1 MAGRVGPY
9 EVLGEVERGP
19 GYALYRA
26 NHVELGRPVL
36 VKVLQAGAAAPP
48 AARARFAEEARRLV
62 ALTHPNLQP
71 VLAVGEAQGV
81 PYLALGAL
89 EAQRMSALLAQRSE
103 PLGVEVAVKLA
114 LQLAHAV
121 QAVHAAGLLHRDVC
135 PASVLMT
142 SQGAPVLTDFALS
155 KELGLGAPWSGTA
168 GYAAPEQVLGRADL
182 VGPATD
188 VYGLGT
194 VLFALLLG
202 RPPFVDPS
210 PEQLR
215 ARVAGEPPA
224 APRALRPDLP
234 PALEAVCLRALAK
247 EPAARFAS
255 AQAFGQALAAA
266 LQPAAPAARL
276 ELAPRPDAEDVSAG
290 APREEEDDVEPE
302 PGSSRPAADRAPG
315 GSRAPLLAG
324 AALALV
330 VVVAGALALIAGG
343 GAGDEPTPRVADP
356 TATRADDDA
365 STADERGGDEAP
377 ATSRPP
383 SELDRQLAA
392 GQLEEGLS
400 RLARGDADE
409 ALRAF
414 DSALELDPELARAYH
429 ERGNA
434 RYLLGEYA
442 AAVADYTAALARAPE
457 APEPYHNRG
466 AAHESL
472 GHMAEAIADYRRFL
486 ELCPEHA
493 EAPGVRADL
502 ERLAQ

>member
-36 VKVLQAGAAAPP
+36 IKVLQAGAAAPP
-48 AARARFAEEARRLV
+48 AARQRFAEEARRLV
-62 ALTHPNLQP
+62 ALAHPNLQP

-89 EAQRMSALLAQRSE
+89 EAQRMSALLAQRAE
-103 PLGVEVAVKLA
+103 PLGVAVAVKLA

-121 QAVHAAGLLHRDVC
+121 QVVHAAGLLHRDVC

-142 SQGAPVLTDFALS
+142 PQGTPVLTDFALS
-155 KELGLGAPWSGTA
+155 KELGQAAPWGGTA
-168 GYAAPEQVLGRADL
+168 GYAAPEQALGRADL
-182 VGPATD
+182 VSAATD

-194 VLFALLLG
+194 VLYALLVG
-202 RPPFVDPS
+202 RPPFLDAS

-215 ARVAGEPPA
+215 ARVASEPPP

-234 PALEAVCLRALAK
+234 AALEAVCLRALAK

-255 AQAFGQALAAA
+255 AQALGQALAGALPPVAA
-266 LQPAAPAARL
+266 PALELAPPRAAAAPAAG
-276 ELAPRPDAEDVSAG
+276 EQGGP
-290 APREEEDDVEPE
+290 EEAALDEP
-302 PGSSRPAADRAPG
+302 PAARGSSAEAARGPERP
-315 GSRAPLLAG
+315 RAPLLLG
-324 AALALV
+324 AAAAAAVLV
-330 VVVAGALALIAGG
+330 GGALALLAGG
-343 GAGDEPTPRVADP
+343 GSAEPSARSPEEPAR
-356 TATRADDDA
+356 
-365 STADERGGDEAP
+365 EDEAP
-377 ATSRPP
+377 ASEVRADPRAPAAP
-383 SELDRQLAA
+383 SALDRQLAA
-392 GQLEEGLS
+392 GQLEEGLA
-400 RLARGDADE
+400 RLARGRADE

-414 DSALELDPELARAYH
+414 DSALALDPELARAYH

-434 RYLLGEYA
+434 RYLLGDYA
-442 AAVADYTAALARAPE
+442 AAVADYTAALTRAPD

-472 GHMAEAIADYRRFL
+472 GRPAEAIADYRRFL
-486 ELCPEHA
+486 ELSPDHP

-502 ERLAQ
+502 ERLER